1 MELVIINFEKFM
13 ELNKEKIYEIARKN
27 TVYNAEGHA
36 VITKD
41 DEWRNEDEWDIL
53 YEKLMKENESIK

>member
-1 MELVIINFEKFM
+1 M
-13 ELNKEKIYEIARKN
+13 ELNKDKIYEIARKN

-41 DEWRNEDEWDIL
+41 DEWRDEPEWDA
-53 YEKLMKENESIK
+53 YYKELVANGKNSRTRRMVR